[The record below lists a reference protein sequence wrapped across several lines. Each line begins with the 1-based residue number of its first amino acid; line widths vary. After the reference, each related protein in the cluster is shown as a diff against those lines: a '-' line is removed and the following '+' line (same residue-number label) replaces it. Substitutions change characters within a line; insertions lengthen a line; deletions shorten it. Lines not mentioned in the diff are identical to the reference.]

1 MNDNACN
8 PFKLVY
14 PAKQLLKVSSIPTEE
29 LHHPEQLDKENKKC
43 IFILKKGISSTT
55 TISFMNGLFP

>member
-29 LHHPEQLDKENKKC
+29 LHHPEQLDKENKKR